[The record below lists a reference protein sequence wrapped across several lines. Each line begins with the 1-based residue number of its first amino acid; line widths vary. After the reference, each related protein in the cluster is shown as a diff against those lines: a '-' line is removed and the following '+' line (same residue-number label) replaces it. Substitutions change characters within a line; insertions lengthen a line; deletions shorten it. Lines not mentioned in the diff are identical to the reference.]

1 MDPQYHSP
9 LAEVR
14 QVSQLRPGRQPQE
27 KPATPGAT
35 ERGSLRTA
43 LLELLSR
50 RVEWTVY
57 FEADFDTLYMD
68 DIYAIETIQGCGA
81 KLIWITPKM
90 REEWRHKEQ
99 SPQRTL

>member
-14 QVSQLRPGRQPQE
+14 QVSQLRPGC
-27 KPATPGAT
+27 
-35 ERGSLRTA
+35 GSLRRNRPRRGRLNGARTK

-68 DIYAIETIQGCGA
+68 DIYAIETIDQILDAVSVG
-81 KLIWITPKM
+81 L
-90 REEWRHKEQ
+90 
-99 SPQRTL
+99 